1 MRAHVSLAPTLLLV
15 FVACAS
21 PSRRMSP
28 FDYNVVVEDRSGAAD
43 QGRTAELL
51 RCISLWDI
59 ARLERTSVFDWISRR
74 GALGKPGTVLME
86 VGNAGFGRYGY
97 ALVVDGRC
105 QSATE
110 ASVEPIDTGLEALLR
125 ASAAE
130 HGPRLEN
137 DTVSPVDDGDCYFL
151 TLVAQDG
158 SIRQVAVYGTPR
170 EQTLSGR
177 LVRLLLP
184 YVHEQRRQ

>member
-1 MRAHVSLAPTLLLV
+1 
-15 FVACAS
+15 
-21 PSRRMSP
+21 MSP
-28 FDYNVVVEDRSGAAD
+28 FDYNVVVEHRSGVAD
-43 QGRTAELL
+43 QGRTPELR
-51 RCISLWDI
+51 RCIALWGI
-59 ARLERTSVFDWISRR
+59 ARLERAAVFDWISRR

-97 ALVVDGRC
+97 ALVVDGRS

-110 ASVEPIDTGLEALLR
+110 ASVQPIDTALEALLR
-125 ASAAE
+125 ASTAE

-137 DTVSPVDDGDCYFL
+137 DTESTVDDGDCYFL